1 MRVALAG
8 PVRFDELTDLVDA
21 PLPDGVEPI
30 SGGSPVSALA
40 RTLHARGHEVV
51 VASLAHGADTTT
63 VRRGPRLE
71 LHIAPYRPRHRA
83 RDAFAAERHAVRD
96 AVRRAGADVVHAHWS
111 YEFALGALA
120 SGVPTVVTVR
130 DWAPT
135 ILRHHR
141 HPYRLVRLAMS
152 ALVLRRAPMLTA
164 TSPYLHERVVRWARG
179 DVHLVPNAIADEDFV
194 EELPPRGVA
203 TAPTIVAINNGWGE
217 RKNVASLLRAWPR
230 IIRSA
235 RGARLR
241 LVGSG
246 YEPGGPAADFARS
259 VGASDGIE
267 FVGSLPYRDAMRV
280 LAEGDLF
287 VHPSR
292 EEAFG
297 LVLVEAMARGVP
309 VVAGARSGAVPW
321 VCDGGRAGALTDVD
335 DPAALADAVLRTLRD
350 RRAAEA
356 RREHALRYARDRFSL
371 GAVAGSYEQ
380 LYERVVG
387 RAA

>member
-21 PLPDGVEPI
+21 PLPGAAEPI

-40 RTLHARGHEVV
+40 RTLHGRGHDMV
-51 VASLAHGADTTT
+51 VASLAHGLDATT
-63 VRRGPRLE
+63 VRRGPRFE
-71 LHIAPYRPRHRA
+71 LHVAPYRPRHRA

-96 AVRRAGADVVHAHWS
+96 AVRSAGADVAHAHWT
-111 YEFALGALA
+111 YEFALGALS
-120 SGVPTVVTVR
+120 SGIPTVVTVR

-152 ALVLRRAPMLTA
+152 ALVLRRARVLTA

-194 EELPPRGVA
+194 EELPPRGA
-203 TAPTIVAINNGWGE
+203 AAAPTIIAINNGWGE
-217 RKNVASLLRAWPR
+217 RKNVASLLRAWPP
-230 IIRSA
+230 IRSA
-235 RGARLR
+235 SGARLR

-246 YEPGGPAADFARS
+246 YEPDGPAADFARS
-259 VGASDGIE
+259 VDATEGIE
-267 FVGSLPYRDAMRV
+267 FVGSLPYRDAMR
-280 LAEGDLF
+280 LLGESDLF

-309 VVAGARSGAVPW
+309 VVAGERSGAVPW
-321 VCDGGRAGALTDVD
+321 VCDGGRAGVLTDVA
-335 DPAALADAVLRTLRD
+335 DPAALADAVLGTLTD
-350 RRAAEA
+350 RQAAEA
-356 RREHALRYARDRFSL
+356 RREHALRYARERFSL
-371 GAVAGSYEQ
+371 DAVAGSYEL
-380 LYERVVG
+380 LYERAVG
-387 RAA
+387 GAA